1 MDGFVFVLE
10 EFRLNSLFCDAKIIS
25 ADSEHNAHR
34 VILAAA
40 SDFFRTMFQSNFK
53 ESESGIIKL
62 EDISGDLMEDI
73 LSFIYV
79 GVIDL
84 DELRAFDFYCISDRL
99 RVQVLKD
106 KCSNFLIKNMNL
118 SNCLMI
124 ARLGES
130 YSDSETEKAAIT
142 YLTQSFCSFI
152 SHEDFLDLT
161 KNELVRVIE
170 RDDLNVEKEED
181 VFKAVMLWADKDP
194 ELRNISLPHL
204 LTNVRFPIMSLE
216 FLQSNVFDN
225 DRIKG
230 IEWCLDFEKIRK
242 LCVYRYEPHLQNAL
256 PDNNSADLP
265 CYSLKLRAPSQ
276 IICICGGWSKGRN
289 VTTAECYNPKTD
301 KWIRLRKLQ
310 DPAGVRCYYG
320 SAHIGKI
327 AYFAGKISVL
337 VTFTG
342 CSLYD

>member
-1 MDGFVFVLE
+1 MDGFTFVLE
-10 EFRLNSLFCDAKIIS
+10 GFRLKSLFCDAKIIS

-34 VILAAA
+34 VILAAS

-62 EDISGDLMEDI
+62 EDISGDQMEDI

-79 GVIDL
+79 GVINL

-99 RVQVLKD
+99 RVQALKD
-106 KCSNFLIKNMNL
+106 KCSAYLIKNMNL

-130 YSDSETEKAAIT
+130 YNDSKTESTAIT

-152 SHEDFLDLT
+152 NHEDFLDLT
-161 KNELVRVIE
+161 KNELVRIIE

-181 VFKAVMLWADKDP
+181 VFKAVILWADKDP

-225 DRIKG
+225 DRMKG
-230 IEWCLDFEKIRK
+230 IDWCLDFEKIRK
-242 LCVYRYEPHLQNAL
+242 LCVYRYGPHLQKAFA
-256 PDNNSADLP
+256 DNSADLP
-265 CYSLKLRAPSQ
+265 CYSLKLRSPSQ

-289 VTTAECYNPKTD
+289 VTTAECYNPRTD
-301 KWIRLRKLQ
+301 EWITLRKLQ
-310 DPAGVRCYYG
+310 DPAGARCYYG
-320 SAHIGKI
+320 SANIGKI
-327 AYFAGKISVL
+327 AYFAGKISSYFNAL
-337 VTFTG
+337 VAHYPG
-342 CSLYD
+342 S